1 MFSWARWL
9 AVVYPGLFP
18 TLPQVVAGG
27 LEPEWGSFHPC
38 LPTFFCK
45 EAATAV
51 LLPQCSLIQSPRNET
66 LLQAGAWSGWVRF
79 FYLEDTFPGSSWC

>member
-51 LLPQCSLIQSPRNET
+51 LLPQCSLIQSPRMKRFSKLEP
-66 LLQAGAWSGWVRF
+66 GRGGSGF
-79 FYLEDTFPGSSWC
+79 SI